1 MFEDG
6 SSARKG
12 QTAIVPIMG
21 GSFHLG
27 DVQGANACSGEAKMP
42 CSGRELGVR
51 VHLVSCPNHVYVHE
65 VRVGLHAVGRKLGMS
80 FTMAHLVFCPTH
92 VVHHAIGVVS
102 SQRRGPVAEPIQVA
116 DHVVV
121 VDHLA
126 LVVDQLEGEEL
137 PREPFFDEGVLWGRS
152 FLSLQ
157 GSPVRSSSSSSSIC
171 VHFVIGAAPA
181 AGAAGAATTGVLGAD
196 GAEGPDGAAGS

>member
-12 QTAIVPIMG
+12 QTTIVPIMG

-27 DVQGANACSGEAKMP
+27 DVQGADVCSGEAKVS

-51 VHLVSCPNHVYVHE
+51 VHLVSCPNHVYVRE
-65 VRVGLHAVGRKLGMS
+65 GVGLHDVGRKLEMS

-92 VVHHAIGVVS
+92 VAHHAIGVVS
-102 SQRRGPVAEPIQVA
+102 SQRRGPVAEPIEVA
-116 DHVVV
+116 DHVV

-137 PREPFFDEGVLWGRS
+137 LREPFFDEGVLWGRS
-152 FLSLQ
+152 FLSL
-157 GSPVRSSSSSSSIC
+157 
-171 VHFVIGAAPA
+171 
-181 AGAAGAATTGVLGAD
+181 
-196 GAEGPDGAAGS
+196 

>member
-12 QTAIVPIMG
+12 QTTIVPIMG

-27 DVQGANACSGEAKMP
+27 DVQGADVCSGEAKVS

-51 VHLVSCPNHVYVHE
+51 VHLVSCPNHVYVRE
-65 VRVGLHAVGRKLGMS
+65 GVGLHDVGRKPEMS

-92 VVHHAIGVVS
+92 VALHAVGVVS
-102 SQRRGPVAEPIQVA
+102 SQGRGPAVVPIEVA
-116 DHVVV
+116 DRVV

-137 PREPFFDEGVLWGRS
+137 LREPFFDEGVLWGRS
-152 FLSLQ
+152 FLSL
-157 GSPVRSSSSSSSIC
+157 
-171 VHFVIGAAPA
+171 
-181 AGAAGAATTGVLGAD
+181 
-196 GAEGPDGAAGS
+196 